1 MSQPPL
7 RVAAVQLSSQDDVA
21 KNLDACA
28 ALVSRAA
35 ARGVD
40 LVLLP
45 ENFAFFGPEAARGA
59 LAEDLDGASG
69 PIGRSLSSLAR
80 EHRLTIVGG
89 GMPERSG
96 DPRRPFNTAVVYGP
110 GGELVTRYR
119 KIHLF
124 DVELPDGSALTE
136 SSGTSPGGE
145 PVVFELLGRSIG
157 LSICYDLRFPELY
170 RSLVDL
176 GATVLLVPA
185 AFTRD
190 TGKDHWHALLRAR
203 AIEAQSWVVAAGQW
217 GRHPGGRTTYGHSLV
232 VDPWGTVVA
241 DASDREGVVYAEL
254 DDDLLDRI
262 RATFPSL
269 RHRRLGR
276 PR

>member
-1 MSQPPL
+1 MAPSPL
-7 RVAAVQLSSQDDVA
+7 RVAAVQLSSQDDVSA
-21 KNLDACA
+21 NLDACA
-28 ALVSRAA
+28 ARVARAA

-59 LAEDLDGASG
+59 LAEDCGATAG
-69 PIGRSLSSLAR
+69 PIGRALSSLAR

-96 DPRRPFNTAVVYGP
+96 DPRRPYNTAAVYGP
-110 GGELVTRYR
+110 TGELVTRYR
-119 KIHLF
+119 KVHLF
-124 DVELPDGSALTE
+124 DVELPDGSVLAE
-136 SSGTSPGGE
+136 SSGTSPGEE
-145 PVVFELLGRSIG
+145 PVAFPLLGRSIG

-190 TGKDHWHALLRAR
+190 TGRDHWHALLRAR

-217 GRHPGGRTTYGHSLV
+217 GVHPGGRTTYGHSLV

-241 DASDREGVVYAEL
+241 DASDREGIVYAEL
-254 DDDLLDRI
+254 DDGIVERI
-262 RATFPSL
+262 RTTFPSL

-276 PR
+276 SR